1 MKTPETNQKSAGKKA
16 AKQDKKITAN
26 GHQVQLT
33 NLQKIYWPA
42 DKITK
47 GELIDYYR
55 RISKYMLPYL
65 KNRPQSLNRHPNGI
79 KGFSFYQKDM
89 DVAQLPDWVRTE
101 KQYSKSNKEYLDYL
115 ICDDKAT
122 LLYMANLGCIEIN
135 PWHSTVDD
143 PDHPDYMMLDLD
155 PGKIDFIHVVD
166 TALVIKEVCDT
177 IGMKCFCKTSGA
189 TGLHVY
195 FPLGKKYGYDEVKL
209 FGELFATVVNKRLPD
224 TTTMERTI
232 SKRGEKIYLDYLQN
246 RKGQTIVAPY
256 SVRPKPHATVS
267 APLLWE
273 EVKHGLTPQQFTIYN
288 IEERISRVGDLW
300 KGVLG
305 RPIALPKVL
314 PKLSKLLEELQL

>member
-1 MKTPETNQKSAGKKA
+1 MKKA
-16 AKQDKKITAN
+16 TSGKAPRQDKKIQAN
-26 GHQVQLT
+26 GHAVQLT

-47 GELIDYYR
+47 GELIDYYK
-55 RISKYMLPYL
+55 RIAKYMLPYL
-65 KNRPQSLNRHPNGI
+65 KNRPQSLNRHPEGI

-89 DVAQLPDWVRTE
+89 DVGQLPKWVRTE
-101 KQYSKSNKEYLDYL
+101 KQYSKSNKAYLDYL
-115 ICDDKAT
+115 VCDNKAT

-135 PWHSTVDD
+135 PWHSTVAD
-143 PDHPDYMMLDLD
+143 PDLPDYMMMDLD
-155 PGKIDFIHVVD
+155 PGKIAFTHVVD
-166 TALVIKEVCDT
+166 AALT
-177 IGMKCFCKTSGA
+177 IRQICEEISMKCFCKTSGA

-195 FPLGKKYGYDEVKL
+195 FPLGRKYTYDEVKI
-209 FGELFATVVNKRLPD
+209 FGELFATVINKRLPD

-273 EVKHGLTPQQFTIYN
+273 EVNHDLTPQQFTIHN
-288 IEERISRVGDLW
+288 MEERIQRVGDLW

-305 RPIALPKVL
+305 KGIALPKVL
-314 PKLSKLLEELQL
+314 PKLAQLLE